1 VATKDKTGVWK
12 RFNQPSFQ
20 LMDESSWF
28 SFTGMRFETRVLLAT
43 ISLLLPAGVQTRFAY
58 TTTHGTITISRYTGP
73 GANVII
79 PNTVNGVPVKCIG
92 G

>member
-1 VATKDKTGVWK
+1 MPVSTGYAARCPVSSD
-12 RFNQPSFQ
+12 FSFQ
-20 LMDESSWF
+20 HFKFQLF
-28 SFTGMRFETRVLLAT
+28 GLL
-43 ISLLLPAGVQTRFAY
+43 LLTLPAGVQTRFAY